1 MIRVLFVCLGN
12 ICRSPMAEG
21 LFKKRIEELG
31 LKDYIHIESR
41 ATSSWEEGNLVHHGT
56 EEILINNNIDV
67 SHMISTQIREKDFIE
82 FDYLIGM
89 DEQNVD
95 HLLRMQPSLGH
106 KVHLYLDIDKNQV
119 SKSAADP
126 YYTHDFNQTYEDI
139 MSVIDTW
146 IEKFKLDLN
155 ID

>member
-1 MIRVLFVCLGN
+1 
-12 ICRSPMAEG
+12 
-21 LFKKRIEELG
+21 
-31 LKDYIHIESR
+31 LKQYIHIESR

-56 EEILINNNIDV
+56 KEILINKNIDV
-67 SHMISTQIREKDFIE
+67 SHMISTQISEKDFME

-95 HLLRMQPSLGH
+95 HLIRMQPALGH

-119 SKSAADP
+119 RKSVADP
-126 YYTHDFNQTYEDI
+126 YYTHDFNQTYKDI